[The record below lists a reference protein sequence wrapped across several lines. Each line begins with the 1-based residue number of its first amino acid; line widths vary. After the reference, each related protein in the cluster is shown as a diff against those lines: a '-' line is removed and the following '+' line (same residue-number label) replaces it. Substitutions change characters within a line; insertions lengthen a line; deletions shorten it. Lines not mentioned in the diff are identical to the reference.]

1 VKRRTFLG
9 LDLASHSFRAVALR
23 RHGRDTEL
31 VGARLSSPTP
41 EVVRFSAR
49 EPNLVDRFRFVSQ
62 VREIL
67 TPLAEREE
75 RIVLSLPDCTGKT
88 LLTEVETVFKTHQEG
103 EEILKWQLKNSLPG
117 DPVSTHID
125 FQFVGQTDAGKQRVL
140 VAAIRSDILSE
151 YEDAMEEAGF
161 GAVLIDFHAMHL
173 YNYYRP
179 RFNLD
184 EAFVL
189 VSVDGEAFS
198 LHYNVQ
204 GQPVYFRAKPVTLEI
219 ENVFQE
225 LSRTLVSVGKTY
237 PQMRKAS
244 VFVHSDWEQCSD
256 LRQALEGCFEKEIQ
270 VLDLKKHAAIS
281 MDHAQPQVMAAAIGA
296 AERLM

>member
-1 VKRRTFLG
+1 MKRRTFLG

-31 VGARLSSPTP
+31 AGARLLNPAP
-41 EVVRFSAR
+41 EVIRFSSR

-67 TPLAEREE
+67 APLADREE
-75 RIVLSLPDCTGKT
+75 RIVLSLPDCTGRT

-117 DPVSTHID
+117 EPASTHID

-140 VAAIRSDILSE
+140 VAAIRSDILTE
-151 YEDAMEEAGF
+151 YEDALEEAGY
-161 GAVLIDFHAMHL
+161 GAVLIDFHAMNL

-179 RFNLD
+179 RFTLD
-184 EAFVL
+184 ESFVL
-189 VSVDGEAFS
+189 VSVDGES
-198 LHYNVQ
+198 LSIHYNVQ
-204 GQPVYFRAKPVTLEI
+204 GHPVYFRARSVVQEA
-219 ENVFQE
+219 ESVFQE
-225 LSRTLVSVGKTY
+225 LSRTLVAVCRTT
-237 PQMRKAS
+237 PQLRKAA
-244 VFVHSDWEQCSD
+244 VFMHSDWEHED
-256 LRQALEGCFEKEIQ
+256 ALRQALEGCFEKEVQ
-270 VLDLKKHAAIS
+270 TLDLQKHATITMS
-281 MDHAQPQVMAAAIGA
+281 HAQPQVLAAAIGA